1 MASTETL
8 QVKIIAD
15 ASSLSKELSNVSNQ
29 LKNTESDLEGLT
41 KVGEGMQ
48 KVGKVITGIGVAVTG
63 MMAGVV
69 MKGAEWQA
77 SVESTQFLYNN
88 LDKSVQKA
96 ITSGSENARTI
107 GLTNQQ
113 YKAGATSIATY
124 FKNLGM
130 TSEQSAQLSGKTM
143 NLVADLG
150 AVADVPFDTAMDD
163 FKSALMGNYEA
174 MDKYGI
180 SLSANQLAQ
189 SDYVKSL
196 GKTWNQLSENEKMM
210 AAYYEITRQGSSAQG
225 LAAQEA
231 GSFAMQM
238 RLLKQSIGETVGEL
252 GAVLLPLLEPVV
264 QKFQEV
270 VDKIREWVQE
280 HPKLAQGI
288 MVAVG
293 AIGLLMAI
301 LGPIIVLVGTILA
314 NLTILSALFTGAL
327 APAIIAGVVAFGQFI
342 AIAAIVGLAIAAI
355 IQIGKYL
362 IENWDEIKANAIS
375 VWNNIK
381 SVISSVCQAIGNVV
395 KTAWEGLK
403 SDTIAAWNAIKSLA
417 STVWNGIKTVI
428 STVCQAVANVAK
440 AAWNG
445 LKSDTQAAWNTIKSV
460 TSSVWNGI
468 KSLITT
474 VVNGVKSYV
483 STGWNSLKT
492 NTISAFNAVKSAA
505 TSIWNAIKTA
515 ITNPINAAKSAVS
528 RAMSAIKSA
537 VNVHLRPK
545 LTLPHISVS
554 GRLSLNPPSV
564 PKISVAWYSKGA
576 IFKRPTVFGGMG
588 VGDRHNGIGSGAE
601 AILPIDKLPEILGL
615 DKMVGNNLAVN
626 IENFNNNREQDI
638 NQLAEEIA
646 FYLKRK
652 RF

>member
-15 ASSLSKELSNVSNQ
+15 ASSLSRELSNVSTQ
-29 LKNTESDLEGLT
+29 LRNTESDLEGLT

-48 KVGKVITGIGVAVTG
+48 KVGKVITGVGVAITG
-63 MMAGVV
+63 MMAGVIA
-69 MKGAEWQA
+69 KGAEWQA

-130 TSEQSAQLSGKTM
+130 TSDESAKLSGKTM
-143 NLVADLG
+143 SLVADLG
-150 AVADVPFDTAMDD
+150 AVADVPFDEALGD

-180 SLSANQLAQ
+180 SLSANQLQQ
-189 SDYVKSL
+189 SEYVKSL

-210 AAYYEITRQGSSAQG
+210 AAYYEITRQGASAQG

-231 GSFAMQM
+231 NSFGMQM
-238 RLLKQSIGETVGEL
+238 RLLKESIGETVGEL
-252 GAVLLPLLEPVV
+252 GSVLLPLLEPVV

-301 LGPIIVLVGTILA
+301 LGPIIMLVGTIIA
-314 NLTILSALFTGAL
+314 NLTIISALFTGAL

-355 IQIGKYL
+355 IQIGQYL
-362 IENWDEIKANAIS
+362 IENWDQIKANAIE
-375 VWNNIK
+375 VWNNIC
-381 SVISSVCQAIGNVV
+381 SVISAVAQAIWNVV
-395 KTAWEGLK
+395 TTAWNGLK
-403 SDTIAAWNAIKSLA
+403 SDTIAAWNAIMSLA
-417 STVWNGIKTVI
+417 STVWNGIKTVV

-474 VVNGVKSYV
+474 VVNGVKSAV
-483 STGWNSLKT
+483 TTAWNGIKSTT
-492 NTISAFNAVKSAA
+492 TSAFNSVKSTAS
-505 TSIWNAIKTA
+505 SIWNGIKSTMVNAIDG
-515 ITNPINAAKSAVS
+515 AKSRIQS
-528 RAMSAIKSA
+528 AMSAIKSA
-537 VNVHLRPK
+537 VNVLLKPR
-545 LTLPHISVS
+545 LSLPHISVS

-564 PKISVAWYSKGA
+564 PKISKHKWSL
-576 IFKRPTVFGGMG
+576 R
-588 VGDRHNGIGSGAE
+588 
-601 AILPIDKLPEILGL
+601 
-615 DKMVGNNLAVN
+615 
-626 IENFNNNREQDI
+626 
-638 NQLAEEIA
+638 
-646 FYLKRK
+646 
-652 RF
+652 

>member
-113 YKAGATSIATY
+113 YKAGATSIAAY

-210 AAYYEITRQGSSAQG
+210 AAYYEITRQGASAQG
-225 LAAQEA
+225 LASQEA

-264 QKFQEV
+264 AKFQEV

-301 LGPIIVLVGTILA
+301 LGPIIMLVGTIIA
-314 NLTILSALFTGAL
+314 NLTIISALFSGAL
-327 APAIIAGVVAFGQFI
+327 APAILAGVLAFGQFI

-355 IQIGKYL
+355 IQIGQYL
-362 IENWDEIKANAIS
+362 IENWDQIKQNAID

-381 SVISSVCQAIGNVV
+381 DTISQVV
-395 KTAWEGLK
+395 DTIVTTVKDDWEQLK
-403 SDTIAAWNAIKSLA
+403 SDGQRIWNDLKGYAQTIWQAIKDHIIQPVQDAWSKA
-417 STVWNGIKTVI
+417 QEIWNNLKT
-428 STVCQAVANVAK
+428 SCQN
-440 AAWNG
+440 
-445 LKSDTQAAWNTIKSV
+445 AWNTIK
-460 TSSVWNGI
+460 G
-468 KSLITT
+468 
-474 VVNGVKSYV
+474 YAQ
-483 STGWNSLKT
+483 
-492 NTISAFNAVKSAA
+492 SAWEAVKNN
-505 TSIWNAIKTA
+505 II
-515 ITNPINAAKSAVS
+515 NP
-528 RAMSAIKSA
+528 IKSA
-537 VNVHLRPK
+537 WSTVTEKVSSIVKACQDAWNTAKRTAKDAWDSVKKAISDPINKARDAVKKAMDAIKRAVNVNLKPK

-554 GRLSLNPPSV
+554 GRLSLNQPSV
-564 PKISVAWYSKGA
+564 PKISVAWYFKGT
-576 IFKRPTVFGGMG
+576 IFKRPTLLGEIG
-588 VGDRHNGIGSGAE
+588 VGDGHNGIGSGAE

-615 DKMVGNNLAVN
+615 DKMNESIN
-626 IENFNNNREQDI
+626 INIDNFNNNREQDI

>member
-1 MASTETL
+1 
-8 QVKIIAD
+8 
-15 ASSLSKELSNVSNQ
+15 
-29 LKNTESDLEGLT
+29 
-41 KVGEGMQ
+41 
-48 KVGKVITGIGVAVTG
+48 
-63 MMAGVV
+63 

-150 AVADVPFDTAMDD
+150 AVADVPFDIAMDD

-231 GSFAMQM
+231 DSFGMKM
-238 RLLKQSIGETVGEL
+238 RLLKESISETVGEL
-252 GAVLLPLLEPVV
+252 GSALLPVLEPIV
-264 QKFQEV
+264 QKFQDV

-288 MVAVG
+288 LVAVG

-301 LGPIIVLVGTILA
+301 LGPIIMLVGTILA
-314 NLTILSALFTGAL
+314 NVAILGMLFSGAL
-327 APAIIAGVVAFGQFI
+327 APAILVGVLAFLKFI
-342 AIAAIVGLAIAAI
+342 AVGAMIGLAIAAI

-362 IENWDEIKANAIS
+362 IENWDEIKANAQAIWE
-375 VWNNIK
+375 VIKVYFRKVCHEIAQFFIEKWNEIKEFCSNTWNTIKSIASSIWEGIKSTIK
-381 SVISSVCQAIGNVV
+381 SVIDGIKNVA

-403 SDTIAAWNAIKSLA
+403 SDAQSAWNAIKGFA
-417 STVWNGIKTVI
+417 SSI
-428 STVCQAVANVAK
+428 
-440 AAWNG
+440 
-445 LKSDTQAAWNTIKSV
+445 
-460 TSSVWNGI
+460 WNGI
-468 KSLITT
+468 KSTITS
-474 VVNGVKSYV
+474 VVNGVKSSV
-483 STGWNSLKT
+483 SSAWNSLKST
-492 NTISAFNAVKSAA
+492 TSSAFNSIKSTAS
-505 TSIWNAIKTA
+505 SIWNGIKSTMVNAIDG
-515 ITNPINAAKSAVS
+515 AKSRIRS
-528 RAMSAIKSA
+528 AMSAIKSA
-537 VNVHLRPK
+537 VNVLLKPRLK
-545 LTLPHISVS
+545 LPHISVS
-554 GRLSLNPPSV
+554 GKLSINPPSV

-601 AILPIDKLPEILGL
+601 AILPIDKLPDILGL
-615 DKMVGNNLAVN
+615 DKLYEQSQTPVNTTAVFNIDGKEFMRAVAKYQSELDNYKNTRNTRLA
-626 IENFNNNREQDI
+626 
-638 NQLAEEIA
+638 
-646 FYLKRK
+646 Y
-652 RF
+652 